1 MSFYEA
7 VTAPTVAAVI
17 HDHLDLLSLVL
28 CHRLVRRD
36 VAVAAVLIVT
46 ALTAHGHVVADELG
60 TLFARE
66 AVYDTRNLSHVF
78 LYPTCTMPYIPSI
91 IIQNQKKR
99 LLENLRRTVSYFQD
113 SVVLCDEVTSGGQM

>member
-17 HDHLDLLSLVL
+17 HDHLDLLPLVL
-28 CHRLVRRD
+28 SHRLVRRD
-36 VAVAAVLIVT
+36 VAVTPTFFLAAPRGT
-46 ALTAHGHVVADELG
+46 CGVVG

-78 LYPTCTMPYIPSI
+78 PLLHMYVYETFNYYPKI
-91 IIQNQKKR
+91 KKKYSKISTVVS
-99 LLENLRRTVSYFQD
+99 LTSRTAS
-113 SVVLCDEVTSGGQM
+113 CCAMR

>member
-7 VTAPTVAAVI
+7 VTAPTGAVI
-17 HDHLDLLSLVL
+17 HDHLDLLPLVL

-78 LYPTCTMPYIPSI
+78 LSNYSKISVELSRI
-91 IIQNQKKR
+91 S
-99 LLENLRRTVSYFQD
+99 RTASY
-113 SVVLCDEVTSGGQM
+113 CAMR

>member
-7 VTAPTVAAVI
+7 VTAPTGAVI
-17 HDHLDLLSLVL
+17 HDHLDLLPLVL

-46 ALTAHGHVVADELG
+46 ALTAHGHVVADILG

-78 LYPTCTMPYIPSI
+78 PLLHMYVYETFNYYPKI
-91 IIQNQKKR
+91 KK
-99 LLENLRRTVSYFQD
+99 NTHKFHMSYLSLQ
-113 SVVLCDEVTSGGQM
+113 